1 MLLWWASVGS
11 RLTSVQ
17 RIRTLAK
24 NFPEDVRHSLG
35 RYASLA
41 AAAGDRRWKRLAAEE
56 VPGPRGRALKGPDVL
71 NLAEASTLMLRL
83 RAAFGV
89 GSKADALAFLLGMG
103 GSWVSVS
110 VISEAT
116 GYSGTAIRAAARDMV
131 LGRLIRETENRPAR
145 YFVPVKPWAD
155 LLESRPYAPPPPPD
169 RALPPGRCLFG
180 ASVHPY
186 RENAVGCVEEVKG
199 AGACLLKWI
208 PLHQNIDIADPRTV
222 AVLRRCAE
230 LGLPLLLHYSG
241 EFTLATQHPEFQD
254 VSALL
259 QVLRRLRDA
268 GTIPTVIVPH
278 AATPALS
285 AFGSRHDHELLVD
298 AMLGDF
304 ADEPL
309 YADISALTT
318 IGKIRYLRQM
328 ARRQELHHKLLFG
341 SDFPVPV
348 SMCRLRGDLGDEFKR
363 IASIESWPLRA
374 LAIFRHLG
382 FNEIVFNRAATLLPN
397 VHRFEPDE
405 LVAH

>member
-1 MLLWWASVGS
+1 M
-11 RLTSVQ
+11 
-17 RIRTLAK
+17 IIDIHCHYTLSAA
-24 NFPEDVRHSLG
+24 P
-35 RYASLA
+35 A
-41 AAAGDRRWKRLAAEE
+41 AAHQRFSFEPLETGGVHAFDACIAPRAAGRMSFWLMRKLLGLDRRLDI
-56 VPGPRGRALKGPDVL
+56 GPQLDQ
-71 NLAEASTLMLRL
+71 
-83 RAAFGV
+83 
-89 GSKADALAFLLGMG
+89 ALARTYEPHINADGPIDRVVLLAFDAYHDSDG
-103 GSWVSVS
+103 GRPDLPRSN
-110 VISEAT
+110 A
-116 GYSGTAIRAAARDMV
+116 D
-131 LGRLIRETENRPAR
+131 LGSDIYTSNSLIRELCRRSA
-145 YFVPVKPWAD
+145 
-155 LLESRPYAPPPPPD
+155 
-169 RALPPGRCLFG
+169 GRCLFG

-259 QVLRRLRDA
+259 QVLRRLRDE
-268 GTIPTVIVPH
+268 GSMPTVIVAH
-278 AATPALS
+278 VATPVIYAL
-285 AFGSRHDHELLVD
+285 GPRHDHELLVD
-298 AMLGDF
+298 AMLGEF

-318 IGKIRYLRQM
+318 IGKIRYLRRL

-374 LAIFRHLG
+374 LAIFRYLG